1 MEFKSWK
8 CEKTRSLKAES
19 ILLVEILQILPS
31 YSCQHHFMLG
41 LYYRVYLLLLL
52 GGNLVLSVDRDSYL
66 LHFYPRKWKYS
77 TFIIVVNESETFLS
91 NLLLGE
97 PRRFCLGQ
105 VRHQHNKIKGTASC
119 EPGNPWVYHG
129 LHESKLG
136 ISVLT
141 PHSVCR
147 E

>member
-1 MEFKSWK
+1 MGFKSWE

-19 ILLVEILQILPS
+19 ILLVEILQSLPS

-41 LYYRVYLLLLL
+41 LYYRVYLLLVL
-52 GGNLVLSVDRDSYL
+52 GGNLVLSVDKDSCVKYFYL
-66 LHFYPRKWKYS
+66 RKQKYS
-77 TFIIVVNESETFLS
+77 TFIIVVDESETS
-91 NLLLGE
+91 PSSLLLGE

-105 VRHQHNKIKGTASC
+105 MRYQHNKTKGTAPQ
-119 EPGNPWVYHG
+119 EPVSSWVYHG
-129 LHESKLG
+129 LHESKMG

-141 PHSVCR
+141 PSSVCR